1 MVSALQAA
9 AVVNTAL
16 RSPGHAQLACRFYR
30 DRLHEFAQSD
40 LDASAAYYNQQAQ
53 ICPTDFWL
61 QRANRAVSKPA
72 ISPHHLHAPSAD
84 QRLRLSREARLE
96 IIGALQDDL
105 IVPHHALHHPRLVRP
120 VAYLAGHPIESFLAA
135 AQRELT
141 PAELRAVWGR
151 FVSEAEA
158 DFVLS
163 WLFSHEILVSAAP
176 PALADDG
183 GFVAEALGA
192 ARH

>member
-1 MVSALQAA
+1 SGASHIKVGEAALCIDPLSSQGVQRAMVSALQAA

-84 QRLRLSREARLE
+84 
-96 IIGALQDDL
+96 
-105 IVPHHALHHPRLVRP
+105 
-120 VAYLAGHPIESFLAA
+120 
-135 AQRELT
+135 
-141 PAELRAVWGR
+141 
-151 FVSEAEA
+151 
-158 DFVLS
+158 
-163 WLFSHEILVSAAP
+163 
-176 PALADDG
+176 
-183 GFVAEALGA
+183 
-192 ARH
+192 